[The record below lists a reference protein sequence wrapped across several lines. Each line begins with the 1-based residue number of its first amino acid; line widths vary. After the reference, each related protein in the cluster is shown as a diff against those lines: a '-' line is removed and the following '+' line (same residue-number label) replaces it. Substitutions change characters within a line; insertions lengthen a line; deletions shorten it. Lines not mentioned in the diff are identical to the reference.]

1 MSYIKEVFDVTTFAQ
16 AKNTVLTD
24 DPNNPNKFENETNF
38 FIDTVAKHNIINSG
52 SIVLDFGC
60 GMGRVSKKLIEKFD
74 CEVIGVDISNSMMQ
88 FAKIYVSKP
97 KKFKTMNSYNIP
109 NSIDVCVSTFV
120 LQHVQDPKAEIET
133 ICSNLKHGG
142 YLVLVN
148 EHNRFVP
155 GDVDT
160 NRYVVWKDDG
170 FYIFGEI
177 ETRLMKVSSIQ
188 YMTSQVDVIFY
199 RKENTEI
206 KDSTQGG

>member
-1 MSYIKEVFDVTTFAQ
+1 MPYIKEVFDVTTFAQ

-24 DPNNPNKFENETNF
+24 DPSNPNKFENETNF
-38 FIDTVAKHNIINSG
+38 LIDTIAKQNIMNPQ

-88 FAKIYVSKP
+88 FANIYVSKP
-97 KKFKTMNSYNIP
+97 RKFKTMNSYNIP

-120 LQHVQDPKAEIET
+120 LQHVQDPKTEIEL
-133 ICSNLKHGG
+133 ICSNLKPGG

-148 EHNRFVP
+148 EHKRFVP

-160 NRYVVWKDDG
+160 NRYVVWQDDG
-170 FYIFGEI
+170 FNIFGEI
-177 ETRLMKVSSIQ
+177 ESRLKKVSSVQ

-199 RKENTEI
+199 RKE
-206 KDSTQGG
+206 S